1 MKKWLTILLFLIPG
15 FAVMAQ
21 NEEPTPQ
28 EGKIQERMREYIQN
42 KLNLNRNEAERF
54 TPVFVRYF
62 REFAQTHRQNRGD
75 RLVLQQKIVELRL
88 RYRGEFRQILDEQR
102 ANKVYL
108 YEDEF
113 RRKAVDIIREN
124 RRGDRVPPRRT
135 RAIMLRMNNCLL

>member
-1 MKKWLTILLFLIPG
+1 
-15 FAVMAQ
+15 MAQ
-21 NEEPTPQ
+21 NEEPAPQ
-28 EGKIQERMREYIQN
+28 EAKIQERMREYIQN

-75 RLVLQQKIVELRL
+75 RLVLQQKIIELRL

>member
-1 MKKWLTILLFLIPG
+1 MKRWLTILFLLPG

-21 NEEPTPQ
+21 NDEPTPQ

-62 REFAQTHRQNRGD
+62 RDFVHTHRQNRGD
-75 RLVLQQKIVELRL
+75 RLVLQQRIVELRL

-124 RRGDRVPPRRT
+124 RRGDRMPPRRT
-135 RAIMLRMNNCLL
+135 RAVMLR

>member
-1 MKKWLTILLFLIPG
+1 MKKWLIILFLIPG
-15 FAVMAQ
+15 VATMAQ
-21 NEEPTPQ
+21 NDEPTPQ

-42 KLNLNRNEAERF
+42 KLNLNRNEADRF

-113 RRKAVDIIREN
+113 RRKAVDIIREH
-124 RRGDRVPPRRT
+124 
-135 RAIMLRMNNCLL
+135 